1 MNNNNNTTNNK
12 ENRRC
17 PGCIC
22 CRLLQLSTNV
32 LNAKK
37 GNNSHSCEPPCS
49 KVVTPMNYAVIQ
61 TKRNKTDTSI
71 RNRGYIGQTSPN
83 GLFYIWQPPGKDR
96 IGIQC
101 SIRDMLRNK
110 NKFTSEVPF
119 IVCAY
124 HKSMYKMRIIL
135 NLTITQ
141 PQMRILGG
149 FSDNTLFKI

>member
-1 MNNNNNTTNNK
+1 MIL

-37 GNNSHSCEPPCS
+37 GNNSPFS